1 MNDFIDL
8 GDYLDSQGLSKH
20 TISGYLSDISHFTTW
35 FENTHSQT
43 ISPQLLTST
52 DIRQYKHYLQ
62 TVQNAAAATV
72 NRRLAA
78 LRSYIHWAIN
88 TGQTQHNPLTGIKGV
103 GEQKNAPRYL
113 TKSEKNA
120 LLQETRKSLTNA
132 QTIAARRQAIRDK
145 AIVLTLLNTG
155 VRVSELCNLELNDIK
170 MNKSGGRVKIKS
182 INGRKGREVPLN
194 KVTRQAIKDWL
205 EVRPQVITKAIFVG
219 KHCDPAGPLLVQRVL
234 SELGRRAG
242 IEVTP
247 QELRHTFGKNLVDR
261 GLSLEK
267 VALLM
272 GHSSL
277 NTTMAYTSSDHADLS
292 WAVEAL
298 TD

>member
-20 TISGYLSDISHFTTW
+20 TVSGYLSDISNFTAW

-78 LRSYIHWAIN
+78 LRAYIHWAIN
-88 TGQTQHNPLTGIKGV
+88 TGQTQHNPLIGIKGV
-103 GEQKNAPRYL
+103 GEQKNTPRYL
-113 TKSEKNA
+113 TKPEKNA
-120 LLQETRKSLTNA
+120 LLQETNKNLTGA

-145 AIVLTLLNTG
+145 AIVTMLLNTG

-170 MNKSGGRVKIKS
+170 MNKNSGRVKIKAT
-182 INGRKGREVPLN
+182 NGRKSREVPLN
-194 KVTRQAIKDWL
+194 KFTRQAIKDWL
-205 EVRPQVITKAIFVG
+205 DVRPEVKTKAIFVG
-219 KHCDPAGPLLVQRVL
+219 KHCDPAGPLLIQRVL

-277 NTTMAYTSSDHADLS
+277 NTMMAYTDSDHSDLS